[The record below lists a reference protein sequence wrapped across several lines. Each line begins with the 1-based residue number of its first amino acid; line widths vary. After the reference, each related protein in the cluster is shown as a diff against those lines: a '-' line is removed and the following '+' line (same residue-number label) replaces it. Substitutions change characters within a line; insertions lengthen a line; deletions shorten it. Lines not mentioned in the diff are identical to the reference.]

1 MSVLEILL
9 YFVIWLSFM
18 FFIGISVVLMYEIV
32 RGYIRILKLRK

>member
-1 MSVLEILL
+1 MSVLETLL

>member
-18 FFIGISVVLMYEIV
+18 FFIGGMVILMYEIV
-32 RGYIRILKLRK
+32 RGYTRILKLRK

>member
-18 FFIGISVVLMYEIV
+18 FFLGFTGVLIYEII